1 MVSLQDR
8 KKQLTDRLQALNT
21 RLHGIE
27 DVLETEPT
35 RDFEDYATEHEGDE
49 VLESLGQAG
58 LDEIRMIQA
67 ALERIEEG
75 EYGIC
80 QRCGADIQP
89 ERLDVLPY
97 TPICRTCANDLGG

>member
-35 RDFEDYATEHEGDE
+35 RDFEDYAHRRILILQRGC
-49 VLESLGQAG
+49 
-58 LDEIRMIQA
+58 A
-67 ALERIEEG
+67 AEWH
-75 EYGIC
+75 
-80 QRCGADIQP
+80 D
-89 ERLDVLPY
+89 
-97 TPICRTCANDLGG
+97 T